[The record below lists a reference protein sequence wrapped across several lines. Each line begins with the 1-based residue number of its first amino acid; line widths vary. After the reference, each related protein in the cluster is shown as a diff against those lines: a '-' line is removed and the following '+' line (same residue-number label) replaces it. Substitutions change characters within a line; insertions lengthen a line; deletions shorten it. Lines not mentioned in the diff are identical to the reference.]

1 MPYSSAQPRHPKMQ
15 AIYQQ
20 PGEVNQSSGSF
31 LASAPV
37 ELLTVKGYEEF
48 LDKQKKLRIDVSTVM
63 SEDKSCAYVMK
74 GNEVV
79 ATVAGEAL
87 EHLLEL
93 GA

>member
-1 MPYSSAQPRHPKMQ
+1 MQ

-37 ELLTVKGYEEF
+37 ELLTVKGYDEF
-48 LDKQKKLRIDVSTVM
+48 LAKQKKLQVDVTTVM
-63 SEDKSCAYVMK
+63 SEDKSCAYVMR
-74 GNEVV
+74 GSEVV

-87 EHLLEL
+87 NHLMKL
-93 GA
+93 GAGI